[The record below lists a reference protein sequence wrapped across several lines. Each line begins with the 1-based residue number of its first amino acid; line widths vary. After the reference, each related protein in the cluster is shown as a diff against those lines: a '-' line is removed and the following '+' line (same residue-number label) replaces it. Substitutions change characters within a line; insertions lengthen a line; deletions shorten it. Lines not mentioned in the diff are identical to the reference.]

1 MFESVLSLD
10 TMWTILC
17 EFISLL
23 QWKSASGKLLLLNQ
37 NILHV
42 VILTSKTG
50 GWAGK
55 TRPKFEVLTAVSM
68 KVDFVWD
75 VTPCI
80 LVHTY
85 RLFPKFW
92 YLAYIP
98 WHTATHAVTMYDCLW
113 CMDNFKLESNG
124 LPLAL
129 QHFVQV
135 SFKCSEILGRK
146 LTCKFLSLH
155 RQCI

>member
-1 MFESVLSLD
+1 VITKIVIKKNADGPAVDSARWQKLVWACEFVFLILLVIIDRSWTMCLNLFFSLD

-23 QWKSASGKLLLLNQ
+23 KWESASGKLLPLNQ

-55 TRPKFEVLTAVSM
+55 TWPRFEVLTAVSM
-68 KVDFVWD
+68 KADFVWD

-80 LVHTY
+80 LVHTSA
-85 RLFPKFW
+85 FFQNF
-92 YLAYIP
+92 
-98 WHTATHAVTMYDCLW
+98 AT
-113 CMDNFKLESNG
+113 
-124 LPLAL
+124 
-129 QHFVQV
+129 
-135 SFKCSEILGRK
+135 
-146 LTCKFLSLH
+146 
-155 RQCI
+155 